1 MATQQEIESLV
12 KAWQAGNFNVAPDQ
26 LRQGAATQIE
36 DCEAQYI
43 NTTFQDKHI
52 ILQKDMTVKKAK
64 STWIQF
70 VRRLSY
76 GQFGG
81 SAQLEGAVGQEQT
94 SDVARV
100 GVPMCFYSEIRR
112 TTLASN
118 LIETMNGQKAE
129 DMEGE
134 AADLRLAGD
143 FEFDFFRGKDDFSNA
158 GVFDGNPLAMSAQDP
173 AILGLQ
179 AQIRQSDS
187 QANAQDQMFLAYG
200 GALSSVINQGGTLTQ
215 EKIEDAA
222 LRSNINHGSADVLC
236 VDPFVKSAYNKIMLA
251 SNQRVMYPGA
261 VVERTGTSLKEQ
273 SVSEGEV
280 KLKSSRFLSGKFQPQ
295 APRGVTNAPTAP
307 SFAVPVLGGVNVGT
321 SFVAGQVFTY
331 KISAS
336 NELSESA
343 ATATQTATIGVS
355 GETVALTITPGTNNR
370 WFNVYRSAAG
380 STVTRFIGRVVN
392 SGAATT
398 TFTDRNNK
406 VPGFVTCVL
415 QQSDVYD
422 CPELAPYSSKELA
435 HTDLTAPRAYFRFAT
450 LRCFDPKKLVL
461 IDNCVGS
468 L

>member
-200 GALSSVINQGGTLTQ
+200 GALSSVINQGFG
-215 EKIEDAA
+215 
-222 LRSNINHGSADVLC
+222 
-236 VDPFVKSAYNKIMLA
+236 
-251 SNQRVMYPGA
+251 
-261 VVERTGTSLKEQ
+261 
-273 SVSEGEV
+273 
-280 KLKSSRFLSGKFQPQ
+280 
-295 APRGVTNAPTAP
+295 PRGTVDRQRH
-307 SFAVPVLGGVNVGT
+307 VLGCT
-321 SFVAGQVFTY
+321 
-331 KISAS
+331 
-336 NELSESA
+336 
-343 ATATQTATIGVS
+343 
-355 GETVALTITPGTNNR
+355 
-370 WFNVYRSAAG
+370 
-380 STVTRFIGRVVN
+380 
-392 SGAATT
+392 
-398 TFTDRNNK
+398 
-406 VPGFVTCVL
+406 
-415 QQSDVYD
+415 
-422 CPELAPYSSKELA
+422 
-435 HTDLTAPRAYFRFAT
+435 
-450 LRCFDPKKLVL
+450 
-461 IDNCVGS
+461 
-468 L
+468 